1 MALFITMH
9 GLVHHHAWLAWALF
23 GLNLILN
30 SFLSPVLGKT
40 DGNICKNNSRA
51 SIVIDCASS

>member
-1 MALFITMH
+1 MH

-23 GLNLILN
+23 RLNLILN
-30 SFLSPVLGKT
+30 SFLSPVLGKV
-40 DGNICKNNSRA
+40 DGNICKNNSRV